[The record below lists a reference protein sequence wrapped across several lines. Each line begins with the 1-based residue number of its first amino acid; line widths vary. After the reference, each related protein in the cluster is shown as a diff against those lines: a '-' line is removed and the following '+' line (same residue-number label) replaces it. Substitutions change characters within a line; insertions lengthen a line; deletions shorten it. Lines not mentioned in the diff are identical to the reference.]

1 MRLNEIILSPSGVG
15 VNKNPPRW
23 RRVAL
28 YFYEFVYT
36 LAPPPC
42 SAGIIMTTTTTIN
55 TAILVTLCSLLI
67 NIKIECTVNVHLHF
81 EINKELFYPCPLKGN
96 FSNRGTVYIIVDFLN
111 SILPLFTLSGILSAT

>member
-1 MRLNEIILSPSGVG
+1 MSLRINFYQTHK
-15 VNKNPPRW
+15 NKNPPRW

-42 SAGIIMTTTTTIN
+42 SAGIIMTTTTTSSAVIF
-55 TAILVTLCSLLI
+55 VTLCRLLI

-81 EINKELFYPCPLKGN
+81 EINKELFEK
-96 FSNRGTVYIIVDFLN
+96 V
-111 SILPLFTLSGILSAT
+111 LSGKC